1 MDILIKMMSIISLII
16 APILANP
23 NFTSLWELLIK

>member
-1 MDILIKMMSIISLII
+1 MMSIISLII

-23 NFTSLWELLIK
+23 NFTSLWDILVK